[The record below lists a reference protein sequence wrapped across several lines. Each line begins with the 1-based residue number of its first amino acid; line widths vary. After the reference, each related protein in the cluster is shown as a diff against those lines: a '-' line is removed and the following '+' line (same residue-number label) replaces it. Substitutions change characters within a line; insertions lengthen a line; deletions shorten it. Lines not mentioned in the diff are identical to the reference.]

1 MNKSTLSK
9 STVCAIVVTNNRKD
23 RLRGCLDSLL
33 RQTRPADRILV
44 IDNAST
50 DGTRAMLDAEYP
62 QVSKVSLKEYAGGAG
77 GLVSGMRFAHCNKFD
92 WIWTLDDSIE
102 VRPECLETM
111 LSFEGDGDLIQV
123 QAGDSPAAGPRH
135 TGSMPWTKTETCDF
149 RAALIGKKITELAG
163 LPDERYFNAGYD
175 TAYGYVASQK
185 ARSIVLSYAGV
196 SRIAS
201 DEPVRNRASF
211 YLAVRNLFLNRDHLA
226 KNGLSPRPYT
236 FFMNALSVLLSKLGE
251 AAATQAHAAENALAV
266 IDGLRDGI
274 HKKFDRLPR

>member
-1 MNKSTLSK
+1 LS
-9 STVCAIVVTNNRKD
+9 STVCAIVVTYNRRD
-23 RLRGCLDSLL
+23 RLRGCLNFLL

-102 VRPECLETM
+102 VKPECLETM
-111 LSFEGDGDLIQV
+111 LSFENEGDLIQV
-123 QAGDSPAAGPRH
+123 QAETSSAADLIQWK
-135 TGSMPWTKTETCDF
+135 TTETCDF
-149 RAALIGKKITELAG
+149 RAALIGKKITELVG

-185 ARSIVLSYAGV
+185 ARSIVLSYAGI

-226 KNGLSPRPYT
+226 KNGLGPRPHA
-236 FFMNALSVLLSKLGE
+236 FFMEALSVLLSKLGE
-251 AAATQAHAAENALAV
+251 AAATPAHATENAMAV

>member
-1 MNKSTLSK
+1 M
-9 STVCAIVVTNNRKD
+9 STVCAIVVTYNRKD

-33 RQTRPADRILV
+33 CQTRPADRILV
-44 IDNAST
+44 IDNAGT

-62 QVSKVSLKEYAGGAG
+62 QVSKVTLKEYAGGAG

-111 LSFEGDGDLIQV
+111 LRFENEADLIQV
-123 QAGDSPAAGPRH
+123 QAGAAGVNPPGL
-135 TGSMPWTKTETCDF
+135 TKVEWTKTETCDF
-149 RAALIGKKITELAG
+149 RAALIGKKITELVG

-185 ARSIVLSYAGV
+185 ARSILLRYDGV
-196 SRIAS
+196 SRS
-201 DEPVRNRASF
+201 TSEEPARNRASF

-226 KNGLSPRPYT
+226 KNGLGPRPHL
-236 FFMNALSVLLSKLGE
+236 FFMKAVSVLLGKLGE